1 MRGKL
6 LVFLTSADT
15 NRYFANAV
23 SRPAARRDN
32 LGEEKS
38 SPDIGVFAE
47 AVLSAT
53 NWYQVDSDEIKRIF
67 KEMIN
72 SVILSGAKPSEAVSD
87 AAARVTALMRKQ

>member
-1 MRGKL
+1 MTG
-6 LVFLTSADT
+6 ADT

-23 SRPAARRDN
+23 SRPAARRDI

-53 NWYQVDSDEIKRIF
+53 NWYQVDPALVENIF
-67 KEMIN
+67 KDMIN
-72 SVILSGAKPSEAVSD
+72 AVVLRGSKPADAISD
-87 AAARVTALMRKQ
+87 AAAKVTSLMRKR